1 MKVLISTKRELHC
14 HHLELGI
21 DLENME
27 LDVALLEEEEGEQ
40 EEERGEER
48 EEREMGENDGDQK
61 RSLFSLTICK

>member
-27 LDVALLEEEEGEQ
+27 LDVALLEEE
-40 EEERGEER
+40 RGEER
-48 EEREMGENDGDQK
+48 EEREMGENDGDQNYDP
-61 RSLFSLTICK
+61 FSP